1 MGGESY
7 QTWWLAARSI
17 PPSGHSWCRSAPVAP
32 CDEFCPFSAPDATV
46 LEVEGGSPRPHLPR
60 PGDQAQGCVKGQPST
75 AGLSSPLPSARP
87 GPTPRPAGSPGG
99 ERAAAGSPSAHLP
112 RERQGA
118 TGTVGRWNSKGR

>member
-1 MGGESY
+1 MKPGV
-7 QTWWLAARSI
+7 WLPGASLPAVTRGAEVPQWLRVMSSARSQHQM
-17 PPSGHSWCRSAPVAP
+17 PQSWRWRGG
-32 CDEFCPFSAPDATV
+32 
-46 LEVEGGSPRPHLPR
+46 GGSPRLHLPQ

-75 AGLSSPLPSARP
+75 AGLSLPLPSARP
-87 GPTPRPAGSPGG
+87 GPNPRPAGSPGG